1 MVYGQLAASKS
12 HPTAD
17 DLFRGLTA
25 AGRGLSRA
33 TVYNTL
39 ETLVEAGMARRM
51 VISDGPARYD
61 ADVSEHVHLTTPDG
75 RVMDVPEDLSDR
87 ILDRLPEDLVEEL
100 ERRTGMRIERIGLQL
115 QVESRDQRA

>member
-1 MVYGQLAASKS
+1 MVYAQLAASKS

-17 DLFRGLTA
+17 DLFRGLTE
-25 AGRGLSRA
+25 GGGGLSRA
-33 TVYNTL
+33 TVYNSL

-51 VISDGPARYD
+51 VFSEGPARYD

-87 ILDRLPEDLVEEL
+87 ILDRMPEDLVEEL
-100 ERRTGMRIERIGLQL
+100 ERRTGMKIERISLQL
-115 QVESRDQRA
+115 QVESRRS